1 MAGSVPLKKG
11 EFRQVHSAPFLFA
24 ETPADL
30 KYSRV
35 SGAEEPFHAEL
46 RGCVQKPPAG
56 FLRINMGFRRRGRN
70 PNRGFDFKIIVLYK
84 KKTNGLKDFS
94 SQDQIPAN
102 EMLSVML
109 DELH

>member
-1 MAGSVPLKKG
+1 
-11 EFRQVHSAPFLFA
+11 VHSASFLFA

-35 SGAEEPFHAEL
+35 SGAEELFHTEF
-46 RGCVQKPPAG
+46 RGGVQKPPSG
-56 FLRINMGFRRRGRN
+56 FLSINMGFRRRGRN
-70 PNRGFDFKIIVLYK
+70 PDRGFDFKVIVLNK
-84 KKTNGLKDFS
+84 KQSNGLKDFG

-109 DELH
+109 H